1 MNQIEKVSRMR
12 RLLLWITL
20 VGTLVAFEIFT
31 YPLFVSSYVIG
42 GSRRFYKIFPGA
54 LLVWSLIV
62 AILLFRPRAAKRKS
76 GIRPAVK
83 SRRRISPGLA
93 VVSVITFFVLV
104 QFLMSRWIGSSGW
117 SDRYNGIGLILWL
130 SICAVMLAVFNLNKN
145 KLKKDPLLLH
155 AVNDERIRMNWLKAY
170 RFGFFVICG
179 LAVLWKSSDWF
190 FSYEQMFRGLRIPQ
204 GSFLILFGA
213 LISLIGS
220 FLFYNRE
227 ARDE

>member
-1 MNQIEKVSRMR
+1 MNQIERMNR
-12 RLLLWITL
+12 TRKILLWVTL
-20 VGTLVAFEIFT
+20 LGTLVAFEIFT

-42 GSRRFYKIFPGA
+42 GSRRFYKFFPGA
-54 LLVWSLIV
+54 LLVWSLFV
-62 AILLFRPRAAKRKS
+62 VILLLRPRIAKWKS
-76 GIRPAVK
+76 GSRPAVK
-83 SRRRISPGLA
+83 SRRRVSPGWTI
-93 VVSVITFFVLV
+93 VSVITFFILI
-104 QFLMSRWIGSSGW
+104 QFLMSRFLGYSGW
-117 SDRYNGIGLILWL
+117 SDRNNGIGLILWL
-130 SICAVMLAVFNLNKN
+130 SICAVMLAVFKLNKN

-155 AVNDERIRMNWLKAY
+155 AVNDERIRMNWFKAY

-190 FSYEQMFRGLRIPQ
+190 FSYDQMFRGLRIPQ